1 MYKLCKT
8 EQSAIRQRELELAL
22 AEMMNQQRYEEI
34 TVSEFCS
41 HAGIPRKAFYR
52 YFSSKDGALYA
63 LIDHT
68 MLQYVGFRTP
78 SALKD
83 ADNVIRELESFYQ
96 FWKDRQAFLD
106 ALKFSG
112 LIGVMLERAIN
123 SIDQMVVLKKPRPG
137 DTEFAQRHITRFAI
151 SGKRLRSG
159 IIQRQLRSLAP
170 TGSSLCVPQR
180 MHVFLTACNSSKFS
194 TPQNKSQYILS
205 DF

>member
-41 HAGIPRKAFYR
+41 HVGIPRKAFYR

-68 MLQYVGFRTP
+68 MLEYVGFRTP
-78 SALKD
+78 SDSRDL
-83 ADNVIRELESFYQ
+83 NNLIQELEGFYQ
-96 FWKDRQAFLD
+96 FWLNQKNILD

-112 LIGVMLERAIN
+112 LIGVMLERAIV
-123 SIDQMVVLKKPRPG
+123 SIDQMVVQKKPRPG

-151 SGKRLRSG
+151 SGIMIMMVNWHNEGFRESPREM
-159 IIQRQLRSLAP
+159 AE
-170 TGSSLCVPQR
+170 
-180 MHVFLTACNSSKFS
+180 LTARLV
-194 TPQNKSQYILS
+194 NKPLLPYLVEIL
-205 DF
+205 

>member
-63 LIDHT
+63 LIDHP
-68 MLQYVGFRTP
+68 MLQYVGFRAP

-83 ADNVIRELESFYQ
+83 AVNVVRALESFYQ

-151 SGKRLRSG
+151 SGIMIMMVNWHNEGFRESPREM
-159 IIQRQLRSLAP
+159 AE
-170 TGSSLCVPQR
+170 
-180 MHVFLTACNSSKFS
+180 LTARLVMKPLF
-194 TPQNKSQYILS
+194 PYLMDII
-205 DF
+205 

>member
-123 SIDQMVVLKKPRPG
+123 SIDQMGVLKKPRPG

-151 SGKRLRSG
+151 SDIMIMMVNWHNEGFRESPREM
-159 IIQRQLRSLAP
+159 A
-170 TGSSLCVPQR
+170 
-180 MHVFLTACNSSKFS
+180 
-194 TPQNKSQYILS
+194 
-205 DF
+205 

>member
-151 SGKRLRSG
+151 SGIMIMMVNWHNEGFRESPREM
-159 IIQRQLRSLAP
+159 AE
-170 TGSSLCVPQR
+170 
-180 MHVFLTACNSSKFS
+180 LTARLVMKPLF
-194 TPQNKSQYILS
+194 PYLMDII
-205 DF
+205 

>member
-41 HAGIPRKAFYR
+41 HVGIPRKAFYR

-68 MLQYVGFRTP
+68 MLEYVGFRTP
-78 SALKD
+78 SDTRDL
-83 ADNVIRELESFYQ
+83 NNLIQELEGFYQ
-96 FWKDRQAFLD
+96 FWLNQKSILD

-112 LIGVMLERAIN
+112 LIGVMLERAIE
-123 SIDQMVVLKKPRPG
+123 SIDQMMVQKKPRPG

-151 SGKRLRSG
+151 SGIMIMMVNWHNEGFLESPREM
-159 IIQRQLRSLAP
+159 AE
-170 TGSSLCVPQR
+170 
-180 MHVFLTACNSSKFS
+180 LTARLVTKPLLPYLFE
-194 TPQNKSQYILS
+194 IL
-205 DF
+205 

>member
-41 HAGIPRKAFYR
+41 HVGIPRKAFYR

-68 MLQYVGFRTP
+68 MLEYIGFRTP
-78 SALKD
+78 SSLKD
-83 ADNVIRELESFYQ
+83 AEKVIRELESFYQ
-96 FWKDRQAFLD
+96 FWKGHQAFLD

-123 SIDQMVVLKKPRPG
+123 SIDQMLVAKKPRSG
-137 DTEFAQRHITRFAI
+137 DTESAQRHITRFAI
-151 SGKRLRSG
+151 SGIMIMMVNWHNEGFRESPREM
-159 IIQRQLRSLAP
+159 AE
-170 TGSSLCVPQR
+170 
-180 MHVFLTACNSSKFS
+180 LTARLVMKPLF
-194 TPQNKSQYILS
+194 PYLMDII
-205 DF
+205 